1 MDRTLLTAVLT
12 MSAGMSLIPV
22 GDSFGKALLGFGVLP
37 VFVAFTRY
45 VVGAVLLVP
54 FTGLK
59 GASLL
64 MRDWRVWFRSA
75 LQVAAIL
82 GILTGLQT
90 ETLAN
95 AFGAFFAGPLISY
108 LLSAWLLG
116 EKITWPRTILL
127 IIGFFGVLLVVK
139 PGFAM
144 TPGLA
149 FAAIGGICY
158 GAFLTASRW
167 LSNIGRAQDLML
179 AHFIMGSL
187 LIAPLGLAAIPAVT
201 PWIGALIAGSG
212 AASMLGNLL
221 IIMAFRHAPAS
232 ILAPFVYVQLISAA
246 ILSFVVFGDIPDLI
260 ALAGIILIIA
270 SGLATLFFSR
280 STRP

>member
-1 MDRTLLTAVLT
+1 MDRTLLIAVLT
-12 MSAGMSLIPV
+12 MSLGMSLIPL
-22 GDSFGKALLGFGVLP
+22 GDTFGKAMMGLGALP
-37 VFVAFTRY
+37 VFVAFARY
-45 VVGAVLLVP
+45 AVGAALLLP
-54 FTGLK
+54 FTGIK
-59 GASLL
+59 GSLPL
-64 MRDWRVWFRSA
+64 MRDWRIWFRSS
-75 LQVAAIL
+75 LQVGAIL

-127 IIGFFGVLLVVK
+127 IIGFAGVLLVVK

-144 TPGLA
+144 TTGTA
-149 FAAIGGICY
+149 FAAIGGVFY

-167 LSNIGRAQDLML
+167 LSSVGRSQDLML
-179 AHFIMGSL
+179 SQFIIGTLMIS
-187 LIAPLGLAAIPAVT
+187 PLGLAAIPDFT
-201 PWIGALIAGSG
+201 PWLAVLVIGSG

-221 IIMAFRHAPAS
+221 IIMAYRHATAS

-246 ILSFVVFGDIPDLI
+246 ILSYVIFGDIPDPIAATGLVLI
-260 ALAGIILIIA
+260 VA
-270 SGLATLFFSR
+270 SGLATLAFSR
-280 STRP
+280 KA